1 MTFRTRENFCT
12 KNIQFE
18 VTNFETTYNTFLGWP
33 TLSKFMA
40 IPHYAYLV
48 LKLLGSHGVI
58 SIRADVKRAYH
69 CDRESCKV
77 VDRLTA
83 SVELQ
88 DLKKALDES
97 PPDSVMPK
105 ANTSK
110 MCIQPEDLLS
120 KIIPLSMEEPSKV
133 AHVGNNL
140 DHK

>member
-1 MTFRTRENFCT
+1 
-12 KNIQFE
+12 
-18 VTNFETTYNTFLGWP
+18 
-33 TLSKFMA
+33 MA

-48 LKLLGSHGVI
+48 LKLLGPHGVI

-69 CDRESCKV
+69 CNRESCKV

-83 SVELQ
+83 FVELQ

-97 PPDSVMPK
+97 PPDSVMPE

-120 KIIPLSMEEPSKV
+120 KTIPLSMEEPSKV

-140 DHK
+140 DHR